1 MKLLITFLIFTL
13 SLSTQ
18 ALPIDSLTMEK
29 VKKGVYY
36 MENEQ
41 YEKAGVTFGELM
53 KPGIVLPDE
62 ICYYMGNTLYHTGR
76 TRNSLR
82 FLWKYLDLTDTVGVY
97 YHETIALLESMG
109 EGNPNEKVDD
119 IEDEAF
125 ISVQDDPCQGKEHV
139 VCPICSGTG
148 VIIKQ
153 SKFGTVYKTCAYSDE
168 HGVMDCAR
176 YKKYLDGE
184 LIEYDPSHTVEE

>member
-1 MKLLITFLIFTL
+1 MKFLISSLFLIL
-13 SLSTQ
+13 SFATTK

-41 YEKAGVTFGELM
+41 YEKAGSTFGELM

-82 FLWKYLDLTDTVGVY
+82 FLWKYLDLTDTLGVY

-119 IEDEAF
+119 IEDEDF
-125 ISVQDDPCQGKEHV
+125 VSVQDDPCQGKAHV
-139 VCPICSGTG
+139 VCPICNGTG

-153 SKFGTVYKTCAYSDE
+153 SKFGTVYKTCSYSNE
-168 HGVMDCAR
+168 HGVMDCER
-176 YKKYLDGE
+176 YIKYLDGE
-184 LIEYDPSHTVEE
+184 LIEYDPSQTNE

>member
-1 MKLLITFLIFTL
+1 MKLLVTSLFLIL
-13 SLSTQ
+13 SLTTK
-18 ALPIDSLTMEK
+18 ALPIDSLVMEK
-29 VKKGVYY
+29 VKEGVYY

-41 YEKAGVTFGELM
+41 YQKAGVTFGELM

-62 ICYYMGNTLYHTGR
+62 ICYYMGNSLYHTGR

-82 FLWKYLDLTDTVGVY
+82 FLWKYLELTDTIGVY

-119 IEDEAF
+119 IEDENF
-125 ISVQDDPCQGKEHV
+125 ISVQDDPCQGKDHV
-139 VCPICSGTG
+139 VCPICGGTG
-148 VIIKQ
+148 VIVKQ
-153 SKFGTVYKTCAYSDE
+153 SNFGTVYKTCAYSNE
-168 HGVMDCAR
+168 HGVMDCES

-184 LIEYDPSHTVEE
+184 LIEYDPANASEK